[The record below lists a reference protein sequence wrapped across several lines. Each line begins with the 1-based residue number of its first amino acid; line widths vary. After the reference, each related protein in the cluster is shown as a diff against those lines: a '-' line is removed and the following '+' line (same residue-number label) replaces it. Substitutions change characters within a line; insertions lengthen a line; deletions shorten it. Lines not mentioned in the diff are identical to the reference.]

1 MKNKP
6 TTTDDYQ
13 QRVNRVVEYIRL
25 HLSEEIDLRRLA
37 GISAFSP
44 YHFHRILT
52 AYLGEP
58 VGEFIVRTRLE
69 TAARLLRYT
78 ELSVSEIAYRVGYD
92 TPSSLSKAFRKSF
105 GISPRM
111 FKTNKTIPAMI
122 EKVQPEEPQ
131 GRLSKPKIL
140 DIPEKTAAYLRAQ
153 GPYSSVDYGA
163 CFLRLWAYVKARKL
177 FSAGIEHIVVY
188 HNDPDISQAE
198 DLRCDVCLVLPKG
211 PAPEGEVGV
220 KRIGGG
226 RYAVFRYTGP
236 YTGLGW
242 AYRRIWGQWLPESGC
257 TLRDAPCFEKYLNRP
272 DRVPPEKLKT
282 EIYLPVV

>member
-13 QRVNRVVEYIRL
+13 RRINRAVEYIRL
-25 HLSEEIDLRRLA
+25 HLSEEIDLKTLA
-37 GISAFSP
+37 AISAFSP

-105 GISPRM
+105 GISPRT
-111 FKTNKTIPAMI
+111 FKTNKTFPAMI
-122 EKVQPEEPQ
+122 EKGQPEEPQ

-140 DIPEKTAAYLRAQ
+140 EVPEKTAAYLRAQ
-153 GPYSSVDYGA
+153 GNYSAVDYGT
-163 CFLRLWAYVKARKL
+163 CFLRLWEYVKTHKL

-188 HNDPDISQAE
+188 HNDPDISQDG

-211 PAPEGEVGV
+211 PSAEGEIGV

-236 YTGLGW
+236 YSGLGW
-242 AYRRIWGQWLPESGC
+242 AYHRICGEWLAQSGC
-257 TLRDAPCFEKYLNRP
+257 TLRDAPCFEKYLNRA

-282 EIYLPVV
+282 EIYLPLE